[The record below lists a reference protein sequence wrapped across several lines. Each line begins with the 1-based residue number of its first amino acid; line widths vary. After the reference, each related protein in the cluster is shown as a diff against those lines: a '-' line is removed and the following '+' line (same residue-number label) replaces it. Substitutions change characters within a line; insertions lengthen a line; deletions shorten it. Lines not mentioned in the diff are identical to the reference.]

1 MPDRV
6 KCRSTSR
13 EMAYEDRLC
22 PMRRRAIP
30 IVFQL
35 QFPRALDYAW
45 GHPFKEGLDLNMRIE
60 MAIGCM
66 VASIVLIGAG
76 VAAAEGP
83 AYGPAGCGL
92 GNMIIGGGHG
102 FSQVFASTTNGTSAS
117 QTFGITSGTSNCNM
131 HGTEGQARSFIENN
145 REILAKE
152 MSRGRGETVATLS
165 RIAGCADPSAV
176 GSTLQSEY
184 RSVFPD
190 ASVSDASVS
199 ERIVDLL
206 RDDEALAC
214 QSLG

>member
-1 MPDRV
+1 
-6 KCRSTSR
+6 
-13 EMAYEDRLC
+13 MAYDGGRRLL
-22 PMRRRAIP
+22 RRRAGP
-30 IVFQL
+30 IAFQL
-35 QFPRALDYAW
+35 QFQHALDYAW
-45 GHPFKEGLDLNMRIE
+45 GDPFKEELDLSMRIG

-76 VAAAEGP
+76 IAAAEGP

-102 FSQVFASTTNGTSAS
+102 FSQVFASTTNATSAS

-145 REILAKE
+145 REVLAKE